1 MTKLK
6 HVSEG
11 VLQQLRADVKDN
23 IGRYLGEGFL
33 DRSTD
38 PGWAIEREIEID
50 LDALSELDGS
60 ERNAASDLKNSRI
73 VMKAMSGLTPSLA
86 NEEQIWV
93 RLTHVEAFTYSR
105 DRWVL
110 GEPAEKHAEHILTHF
125 FAPTQTRIRDDNALS
140 RLWWNGYIA
149 QHCMPD
155 NPERALELMHTR
167 LDVRSNLVERIWL
180 MGRRKL
186 AAGVFRGMEEHPS
199 ILESQESFRDFM
211 KTLNML
217 GGGIVF
223 EAMTPS
229 EIDDFIKRCAETAV
243 LQSQVEEESA

>member
-11 VLQQLRADVKDN
+11 VLQKLRADVKES
-23 IGRYLGEGFL
+23 IGRYLGEGFSDL
-33 DRSTD
+33 AGE
-38 PGWAIEREIEID
+38 PGWGIERNVEVD
-50 LDALSELDGS
+50 LDALADLDGS
-60 ERNAASDLKNSRI
+60 ERNAAADLKNSRI
-73 VMKAMSGLTPSLA
+73 VMKALAELSPSLA
-86 NEEQIWV
+86 NEEQVWV
-93 RLTHVEAFTYSR
+93 RLSHVEAFAYSR
-105 DRWVL
+105 DRWLL
-110 GEPAEKHAEHILTHF
+110 GEPPDKHAAHILTHF

-149 QHCMPD
+149 RHCMPED
-155 NPERALELMHTR
+155 PERALELMHTR

-186 AAGVFRGMEEHPS
+186 AAGVFRGMEKHAS
-199 ILESQESFRDFM
+199 ILESQESFREFM

-229 EIDDFIKRCAETAV
+229 EIDDFIERCAETSA
-243 LQSQVEEESA
+243 LQSQAEEESA